1 MTDHGSQ
8 DRPRRSGRR
17 LGRAVRAGGRSVGR
31 RVQQLFST
39 RGQGFLRL
47 AQSHAGNAAGD
58 TLVAL
63 ALAGTLFFDVPPATA
78 RDRVALWLL
87 LTLAPFAVLGPALG
101 SVYQRFPRSYRTGLA
116 LSAVLR
122 AVLVI
127 VMAFNTEGLW
137 IYPLAFG
144 VLILSR
150 LHGISKNSLLPVVL
164 SGRAELV
171 AANSQLA
178 RIGVL
183 AGAVA
188 VPVGA
193 LIRGYPAVLLIV
205 AAIVYLWAANH
216 AVHIP
221 DAVPDEVRLRRR
233 RGRKRVILPRTVR
246 VSRVATGWVRLLNG
260 WLLLTVAFAFRDMEA
275 GILDFGALLGAA
287 SFGYFLSSFSA
298 PVLERRFAEEPM
310 MVAGLTVEAGAA
322 FIAAQVF
329 NLGSAAVLA
338 AAAGFAWGT
347 AKFGFDG
354 LLQSTLPPED
364 RGTVFTWSET
374 LFQLAWVI
382 GAVMPVALQFD
393 TEVWL
398 VGAGILALFAQVLF
412 ITGLLVP
419 IADERRRRVRE
430 AEIIGDESG
439 DVTDL
444 I

>member
-1 MTDHGSQ
+1 
-8 DRPRRSGRR
+8 
-17 LGRAVRAGGRSVGR
+17 VRAGGRNVGR

-39 RGQGFLRL
+39 RGPGFRRL
-47 AQSHAGNAAGD
+47 AQSHAANAAAD

-101 SVYQRFPRSYRTGLA
+101 SIYQRFPRSYRTGLA

-122 AVLVI
+122 AVLV
-127 VMAFNTEGLW
+127 VMMAFNTEGLW

-183 AGAVA
+183 AGACA

-193 LIRGYPAVLLIV
+193 LIRTVPALLLIV
-205 AAIVYLWAANH
+205 AAAVYLWAAGQ
-216 AVHIP
+216 AVQIP
-221 DAVPDEVRLRRR
+221 DAVPAEARAPRRR
-233 RGRKRVILPRTVR
+233 QERRRITLPRTVR

-260 WLLLTVAFAFRDMEA
+260 LLLLTVAFAFRDLDA

-298 PVLERRFAEEPM
+298 PALERRVAEEPM

-329 NLGSAAVLA
+329 NLGSAAALA

-354 LLQSTLPPED
+354 LLQSTLPPEE

-374 LFQLAWVI
+374 WFQLAWVV
-382 GAVMPVALQFD
+382 GAVLPVALQFD
-393 TEVWL
+393 TEIWL

-412 ITGLLVP
+412 ISGLLVP
-419 IADERRRRVRE
+419 IAEERRRRVRE
-430 AEIIGDESG
+430 AEIVGDTPG

-444 I
+444 L